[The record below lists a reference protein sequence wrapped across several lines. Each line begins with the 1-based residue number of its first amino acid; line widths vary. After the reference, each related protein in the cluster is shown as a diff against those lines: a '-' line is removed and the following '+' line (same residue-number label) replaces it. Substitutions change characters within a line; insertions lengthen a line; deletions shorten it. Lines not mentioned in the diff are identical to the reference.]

1 MCIDR
6 GSWVMSA
13 ELALEVAPPFHAFR
27 QREHNHTG
35 QVYSR
40 CARSS
45 LGGGCHCTCEGAGRL
60 RRKEDAPK
68 QGGPPKDSSPDEP
81 DEGNL
86 PREVL
91 AKPKRLGRTDC
102 EQHFSVP
109 GARAPHPSVPALLN
123 AMPRLLLRSSFL
135 RALLGCGTLSV
146 PTSSA

>member
-40 CARSS
+40 LLDPRWAEVAIAHVKEQADFVEKRTRLSKAARPR
-45 LGGGCHCTCEGAGRL
+45 TA
-60 RRKEDAPK
+60 APTSQTK
-68 QGGPPKDSSPDEP
+68 
-81 DEGNL
+81 GNL